1 MVSNM
6 KKDNPMQF
14 LFEVITEDGV
24 SHTVQA
30 EVAKVQKRMVT
41 FYVNKH
47 RPFITARFLK
57 YKSFKIKRVI

>member
-1 MVSNM
+1 
-6 KKDNPMQF
+6 MQF